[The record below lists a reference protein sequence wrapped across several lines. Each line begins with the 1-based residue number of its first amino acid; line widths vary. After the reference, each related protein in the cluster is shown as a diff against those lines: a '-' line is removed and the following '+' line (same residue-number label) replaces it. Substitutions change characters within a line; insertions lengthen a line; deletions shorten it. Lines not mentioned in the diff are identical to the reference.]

1 MATKMTLSLTQK
13 QWEACLE
20 ALSQFTENERCND
33 EYDDPDTESE
43 HLTAAEEVLET
54 LQAPLI
60 LSSGSKVLPSLGTSW
75 KITPNRKRTSRR
87 PKRTSR
93 RPKRTSRRGR

>member
-1 MATKMTLSLTQK
+1 MKNPPTMMTVKLTQA

-33 EYDDPDTESE
+33 EYEDAEAESK
-43 HLTAAEEVLET
+43 HLMAAEEVLET

-60 LSSGSKVLPSLGTSW
+60 ALAG
-75 KITPNRKRTSRR
+75 
-87 PKRTSR
+87 
-93 RPKRTSRRGR
+93 